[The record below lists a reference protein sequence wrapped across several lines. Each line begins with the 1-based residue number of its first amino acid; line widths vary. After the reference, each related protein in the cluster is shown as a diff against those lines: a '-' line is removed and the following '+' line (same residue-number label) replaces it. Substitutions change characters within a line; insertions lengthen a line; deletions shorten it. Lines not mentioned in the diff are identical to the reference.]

1 MGELRLSYPACVIAG
16 KMRLTAEDIDILRE
30 HVFVQGLT
38 SSQDAM
44 ILLAINTSCGEKCPE
59 WHHYFIDTMTNFI
72 VRTCYPQG
80 AMDEWN
86 ADWLIAMISTRGVV
100 NSRIELD
107 LLFHIVDISHH
118 IPDSLSIFALEQI
131 RLAMTEDIGI
141 WASLRG
147 SRQHGLQVADVHLIS
162 WVMSAI
168 ARSRGA
174 DLTERERR
182 MLHQIGVLTGVQG
195 DHAAAAA

>member
-16 KMRLTAEDIDILRE
+16 KMRLTTDDIGILRE
-30 HVFVQGLT
+30 HVFVEGLA

-44 ILLAINTSCGEKCPE
+44 ILLAINGSCSEKCPE
-59 WHHYFIDTMTNFI
+59 WHHYFIDSMTDFI

-100 NSRIELD
+100 NSSIELD
-107 LLFHIVDISHH
+107 LLFHIIDISTQ

-131 RLAMTEDIGI
+131 RVAMTEDVGI
-141 WASLRG
+141 WAGLRG
-147 SRQHGLQVADVHLIS
+147 NRQHGLQKADILLIAR
-162 WVMSAI
+162 VMSAV
-168 ARSRGA
+168 ARSRGSH
-174 DLTERERR
+174 LTARERR
-182 MLHQIGVLTGVQG
+182 MLDQVGVLTGVPG
-195 DHAAAAA
+195 DHAAAA